1 MTAILAL
8 MLCESLAK
16 LTLPNTTITNAHI
29 VAANLPAFRRVQ
41 ATITPSA
48 DAHIE
53 VEVWLPQT
61 RWNGKYLGSATA
73 DLAAH
78 STTTGSVR
86 LSTAD
91 TRPKNKSISITAR
104 ST

>member
-16 LTLPNTTITNAHI
+16 LTLPNTTITNAQI

-48 DAHIE
+48 DSHIE
-53 VEVWLPQT
+53 VEVWLPES
-61 RWNGKYLGSATA
+61 RWNGKYLGVGNGGFGGSFNYYRLGEALNSGYATEKQI
-73 DLAAH
+73 DF
-78 STTTGSVR
+78 
-86 LSTAD
+86 D
-91 TRPKNKSISITAR
+91 
-104 ST
+104 